1 MSLQLEFVA
10 ISLYSVDLSPNKPD
24 LHAYMSNAEHLSW
37 PVHAR
42 RSNLNIEMLR
52 TTDMQKTA
60 LLNRLLLRIQ
70 SFFIFCYLFR
80 TDEAKQHNTLLCIL
94 PSNTKWNDT
103 TRQNKDIIRIY
114 SHKNCFKRSL
124 SFSSSIFERKNQWN
138 WSDFRHQ
145 IS

>member
-60 LLNRLLLRIQ
+60 LLNRLLLRI
-70 SFFIFCYLFR
+70 FFYLFR
-80 TDEAKQHNTLLCIL
+80 TDEAKQHNTLLGIYQA
-94 PSNTKWNDT
+94 T
-103 TRQNKDIIRIY
+103 QNEMIQQDKIRI
-114 SHKNCFKRSL
+114 
-124 SFSSSIFERKNQWN
+124 
-138 WSDFRHQ
+138 
-145 IS
+145 